1 MRKLV
6 LATLALLTV
15 SAAASTVTH
24 AQLGLPTLTVPP
36 SVRPVV
42 TCVDPRELVRAR
54 RNRIRPLDVADGHAL
69 AFTQEPAILSPDYTG
84 TITLRDFMVAGDVPT
99 VQFRFADGAVETWQ
113 RERMDTFGGR
123 AVSVFSPSWPGSALG
138 RTLGGFRWGWDS
150 PEVVWG
156 DVIGGAVTGD
166 KQILLR
172 MGPNSIPDVTV
183 TRLADDVQFA
193 SNVVNIVLPQF
204 GEQIALG
211 GDDQDERRAV
221 AQKFY
226 EHFEDTYDVIA
237 MVPHRTVLPDYTG
250 VHITVKNEV
259 GGTGAEQRDD
269 TALFGSAGRLRA
281 TEIYTSQFATNEVS
295 NHETAHQWGSY
306 IDWTAVNGLVRA
318 GHQPAFHDPLWAND
332 PALLGASLVGS
343 RRAVNTGA
351 WVIDRSP
358 APIRFPPATLYAM
371 GLLPKEQF
379 PDVTLF
385 DDQGQFGNSGEPAP
399 GTPVVGGVRGVTIS
413 NIVGVHGERTGPAVG
428 EWHRATVVV
437 SQTPLTQREMN
448 YWNFFSQRLEDPNRS
463 GVLSYDGYGS
473 FDMATSYAAD
483 LKTGI
488 RPKTA
493 AAIVQALPV
502 DYPAFGTTDI
512 RGLVLDQP
520 LPTLIAAGS
529 TLRISGR
536 VTGPGSENLAFI
548 TFEFVRED
556 GTKAVTDSSGGTP
569 AIASNGTFTA
579 NVPFP
584 ATLAGSRMLLI
595 YATVERGASVF
606 GDIKVQ
612 ASSFTVN

>member
-1 MRKLV
+1 MRQLS
-6 LATLALLTV
+6 LALLAVLTL
-15 SAAASTVTH
+15 SGAASTTTH
-24 AQLGLPTLTVPP
+24 AQPGFPTLTVPK

-42 TCVDPRELVRAR
+42 TCADPRELVRAR

-123 AVSVFSPSWPGSALG
+123 AVSVFSPSWPASAIE

-150 PEVVWG
+150 PEIVWS
-156 DVIGGAVTGD
+156 DVIGGAVTAD

-172 MGPNSIPDVTV
+172 MAPTNMPTVAV

-226 EHFEDTYDVIA
+226 EHFEDTYDVMA
-237 MVPHRTVLPDYTG
+237 LVSQRTLLPDYSG

-259 GGTGAEQRDD
+259 TGTGAEQRDD

-281 TEIYTSQFATNEVS
+281 TEIYASQFATNEVS

-306 IDWTAVNGLVRA
+306 IDWTAINGLTRA

-343 RRAVNTGA
+343 RRVINNGA
-351 WVIDRSP
+351 WVVDRSP
-358 APIRFPPATLYAM
+358 APIRFPPVTLYAM
-371 GLLPKEQF
+371 GLLPKDQVA
-379 PDVTLF
+379 DVVLF
-385 DDQGQFGNSGEPAP
+385 DEQGQFGNSGEPAP
-399 GTPVVGGVRGVTIS
+399 GTPAVGAVRAATIA
-413 NIVGVHGERTGPAVG
+413 NVVGVHGERTGPVVG
-428 EWHRATVVV
+428 DWHRATVIV
-437 SQTPLTQREMN
+437 SRTPLTQREMD

-473 FDMATSYAAD
+473 FDMATNYATD
-483 LKTGI
+483 LKTAI
-488 RPKTA
+488 RPKAA
-493 AAIVQALPV
+493 AAIVQPLPV

-520 LPTLIAAGS
+520 LSPLITAGS
-529 TLRISGR
+529 TVRISGR

-556 GTKAVTDSSGGTP
+556 GVKAVTDSSRGTP
-569 AIASNGTFTA
+569 SISSNGTFTA
-579 NVPFP
+579 DVPFDVS
-584 ATLAGSRMLLI
+584 LRGSRMMLI
-595 YATVERGASVF
+595 YATVDRGASVF
-606 GDIKVQ
+606 GAIKVQ